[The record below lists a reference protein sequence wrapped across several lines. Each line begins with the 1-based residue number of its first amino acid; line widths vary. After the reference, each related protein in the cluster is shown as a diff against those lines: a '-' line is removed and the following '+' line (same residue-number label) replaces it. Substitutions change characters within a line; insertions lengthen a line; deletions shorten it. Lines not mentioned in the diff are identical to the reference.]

1 MKVLL
6 TGGTG
11 LVGIHTLV
19 EMLNHGKSVRALVRS
34 EAKLK
39 QCLTPFSVNTE
50 QLEIVEG
57 DITDSSHLSD
67 YVNGCDAL
75 VHAAGIFSNDQA
87 DREKVRAG
95 NIEGTRNFISEAHGQ
110 GLDPIIYI
118 SSYLALFPPAGT
130 VMSEKE
136 AVKSPKEM
144 YASSKAESE
153 KYIRALQEQHQAPI
167 VSIYPGSIH
176 GPHDPTYGIGTKLL
190 EQGVKAGRMLV
201 TEGGRGFTDVRD
213 LAQLINKALEAGK
226 GSRRY
231 MFGGYYITHKE
242 LLGILEQTTGREVKP
257 FYIPGAVLRLIGSVL
272 DAIARLS
279 GKSFVLTRE
288 AAEVLTRSVPTDD
301 SLAINDLQLT
311 LVGREASFKDLFE
324 WMKDTGK
331 IRY

>member
-6 TGGTG
+6 TGATG
-11 LVGIHTLV
+11 LVGVHALV
-19 EMLNHGKSVRALVRS
+19 EMLNHGRSVRALVRS
-34 EAKLK
+34 EAKLHK
-39 QCLTPFSVNTE
+39 CLKPFSVDTAR
-50 QLEIVEG
+50 LEIIEG
-57 DITDSSHLSD
+57 DITDTAHLSTH
-67 YVNGCDAL
+67 VNGCDAL

-87 DREKVRAG
+87 EREKVRAV
-95 NIEGTRNFISEAHGQ
+95 NIEGTRNIIGEAHAQ

-118 SSYLALFPPAGT
+118 SSYLALFPPADT
-130 VMSEKE
+130 LMSEKE

-213 LAQLINKALEAGK
+213 LAQLINKALEPGK
-226 GSRRY
+226 GPRRY
-231 MFGGYYITHKE
+231 MFGGYYLTHKE
-242 LLGILEQTTGREVKP
+242 LLGVLEQTTGRTVKP
-257 FYIPGAVLRLIGSVL
+257 FYIPGGVLRLIGSVL
-272 DAIARLS
+272 DVVARVS

-301 SLAINDLQLT
+301 SLAMKDLGLE
-311 LVGREASFKDLFE
+311 LVGKEASFKDLFE
-324 WMKDTGK
+324 WMRAAGK